1 MPPRKLYVE
10 LTSAC
15 NLDCATCYR
24 RGWSEGAR
32 DMDPGIFRSLAR
44 QSRELDSI
52 RTVVLGGIGEP
63 SASPLFGEA
72 LEAFGDRDLVVT
84 TNGVGLDAEAIAW
97 LARRASLVVISVDGL
112 DENLRRIRG
121 VGLDAL
127 LGTVR
132 RLVAERRDGGRCRV
146 EFQFTLAASNA
157 TDLVPVVDLAADLG
171 VDAVTVSHLL
181 PQEAGAAADIM
192 YGRHGRAEAARL
204 FEAVRLRAFGRGVR
218 VFLPPL
224 ELKTE
229 RRCAFAEDE
238 AAYVNADGE
247 VVPCYR
253 FSHDGRE
260 YVWGRGKEVRKKP
273 FGAILE
279 ASLGSIWDSAPY
291 ARLRRTLVEGRY
303 PSCPD
308 CDLLEGCDMVK
319 DTASDCWANQPSCAD
334 CLWAR
339 GFMRCR

>member
-32 DMDPGIFRSLAR
+32 DMDPGLFRALAR
-44 QSRELDSI
+44 EVAGLPSLGAVI
-52 RTVVLGGIGEP
+52 LGGIGEP
-63 SASPLFGEA
+63 SASPLFDEA
-72 LEAFGDRDLVVT
+72 LEAFRDKVTTVT
-84 TNGVGLDAEAIAW
+84 TNGVGLGEATIDRI
-97 LARRASLVVISVDGL
+97 ARRASLVVVSVDGL

-132 RLVAERRDGGRCRV
+132 RLVTARDAGGSCRV

-157 TDLVPVVDLAADLG
+157 ADLVRVVDLAADLS
-171 VDAVTVSHLL
+171 VDAVMVSHLL
-181 PQEAGAAADIM
+181 PQEEGAASDIL
-192 YGRHGRAEAARL
+192 YGRYGREDTRRL
-204 FEAVRLRAFGRGVR
+204 YDAVRLRAFRRGLR
-218 VFLPPL
+218 VYLPPL

-238 AAYVNADGE
+238 AAYVNADGD

-253 FSHDGRE
+253 LSHDGRE
-260 YVWGRGKEVRKKP
+260 FVLGRGKRVSRHS
-273 FGAILE
+273 FGKLRDG
-279 ASLGSIWDSAPY
+279 SLGSIWEAPAY
-291 ARLRRTLVEGRY
+291 ARLRKTLVEGRY

-308 CDLLEGCDMVK
+308 CDLLEGCNMIQ
-319 DTASDCWANQPSCAD
+319 DTEADCWANQPSCAD

-339 GFMRCR
+339 GFQRCQ